1 MNGNGSEKMVLLF
14 EASVTT
20 ANRRAYDGVYRY
32 AEAARWNVRSI
43 EYSLAA
49 DKRRHGQGA
58 QTLAIP
64 ELLDLWRPD
73 GAIIECGGRLPQL
86 PLARFG
92 TLPVV
97 FMDCHPSLLPGAPI
111 TVYTDAASVA
121 RVAVRELLP
130 RGLASF
136 AYLPFTEDT
145 IWSRQRGDAFVN
157 LVKANGFD
165 VRRLSLPRGMTGIVQ
180 LTKCL
185 VPQLRRLVRPCGL
198 FACNDGMGRLALTA
212 CEQAGLDVPNDVAV
226 VGVDN
231 DEALCENAAIS
242 LTSVRVDF
250 DRFGFAAAQLLDARM
265 ADRRK
270 RPASV
275 AVESTDVVRR
285 ASSRR
290 LPNADAR
297 VVKAIEYIR
306 RNACL
311 GISPPDVVREMAC
324 SRRLAD
330 LRFAEAMG
338 HTILDEIHAVRL
350 ARVQELLLKP
360 NVCVSAI
367 PDLCGYGSL
376 SDLCRDFK
384 KRTGQT
390 LRAWSLEHADDG
402 ICEHGLLKR

>member
-130 RGLASF
+130 RGLSSF

-165 VRRLSLPRGMTGIVQ
+165 VRRLSLPRGKTGIVQ

-185 VPQLRRLVRPCGL
+185 VPQLGRLVRPCGL
-198 FACNDGMGRLALTA
+198 FACNDDMGRLALTA

-231 DEALCENAAIS
+231 DESFCENAAIS
-242 LTSVRVDF
+242 LTSVCIDF
-250 DRFGFAAAQLLDARM
+250 DRFGFSAAQLLDSWM
-265 ADRRK
+265 SNRRK

-297 VVKAIEYIR
+297 VVKALEYIR

-311 GISPPDVVREMAC
+311 GISPPDVVREMGC

-330 LRFAEAMG
+330 LRFAETMG

-390 LRAWSLEHADDG
+390 LRAWRMEYAHNMMY
-402 ICEHGLLKR
+402 